1 MIHHIYMQ
9 DCFRYQEGYEARAA
23 RVAQKAR
30 YKLEKD
36 MHYEARNQAVVDGH

>member
-9 DCFRYQEGYEARAA
+9 DFFLCQEGYEARAA
-23 RVAQKAR
+23 RVAHKAC
-30 YKLEKD
+30 YKLVKD